1 MKVLNKLALMFVFVA
16 SSTVVGVNAQTI
28 TGEVPNVVLE
38 KEVQSKILRLPYYEV
53 FDFIS
58 FRIDGD
64 TVILDGKVRNAT
76 NRREAEAAVKRISGV
91 EKVQNNIEI
100 LNVGGFDDRIRRD
113 LYGSLAR
120 TGSLSRYLW
129 TVNPSMRLVVD
140 RGHVTLEGYVANE
153 GDLNLAN
160 IAARSVPGVFS
171 VTNNLKV
178 DSKRA
183 G

>member
-1 MKVLNKLALMFVFVA
+1 MLVFVA
-16 SSTVVGVNAQTI
+16 GSAAISVNAQTI
-28 TGEVPNVVLE
+28 TGEVSNRVLE

-76 NRREAEAAVKRISGV
+76 NRREAENAIKRISDV
-91 EKVQNNIEI
+91 VTVQNNIEI

-113 LYGSLAR
+113 LYNSLAR
-120 TGSLSRYLW
+120 TASLSRYLW

-140 RGHVTLEGYVANE
+140 RGHVTLEGYVSNE

-160 IAARSVPGVFS
+160 IAARTVPGVFS

>member
-1 MKVLNKLALMFVFVA
+1 MKFLSRYALMLVFVA
-16 SSTVVGVNAQTI
+16 GSAAISVNAQTI
-28 TGEVPNVVLE
+28 TGEVSNRVLE

-53 FDFIS
+53 FDYIS

-76 NRREAEAAVKRISGV
+76 NRREAENAIKRISDV
-91 EKVQNNIEI
+91 VTVQNNIEI
-100 LNVGGFDDRIRRD
+100 LNVGGFDDRIRQD
-113 LYGSLAR
+113 LYRSLAR

-140 RGHVTLEGYVANE
+140 RGHVTLEGYVSNE

-160 IAARSVPGVFS
+160 IAARTVPGVFS